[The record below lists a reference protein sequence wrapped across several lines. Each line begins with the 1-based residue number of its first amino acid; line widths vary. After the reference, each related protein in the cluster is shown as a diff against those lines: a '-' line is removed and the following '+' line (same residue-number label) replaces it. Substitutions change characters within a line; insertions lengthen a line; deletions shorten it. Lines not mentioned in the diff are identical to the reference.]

1 MKKIILS
8 FLLLLSIFT
17 ITGCATKEAKAFK
30 EDYEKLNGTTNK
42 SGKEHRRVNISED
55 NPFIEVSADEIVK
68 KIDNKETFYVYFGST
83 LCPWCRSVIESAI
96 KVAKQNNI
104 KTIYYVDIWD
114 DNGKEILRDKFEVK
128 DKKAVKVQ
136 DGTESYY
143 KLLESFNDLLRDYK
157 VTENDKE
164 YETGE
169 KRIYAPNYFYIK
181 DGKAEKL
188 VTGKSDKLTDSRGEL
203 TDEIKKDQEKI
214 FNDFFKN

>member
-203 TDEIKKDQEKI
+203 TDEIKKDQENI